1 MRHYYLD
8 RIIELEPG
16 KRAVG
21 LKAVALSDD
30 AFQEHFPGNPVLPGI
45 YLLEGVAQTAGT
57 LLQTTSGG
65 LMALMVSIERVRFLA
80 FARPGDQLRLEVTI
94 EAYEEGKGAR
104 VRGDARVS
112 EKLLASARLGFRLV
126 PPEKMIAP
134 EYLTFWQR
142 SFAVWRGEYFEP

>member
-8 RIIELEPG
+8 RIVELEPG
-16 KRAVG
+16 RRAVG

-45 YLLEGVAQTAGT
+45 HLIEGLAQTAGA

-94 EAYEEGKGAR
+94 EAYEEGKAAR
-104 VRGDARVS
+104 IRGDARAG
-112 EKLLASARLGFRLV
+112 EKLLASARLGFQLI

-134 EYLTFWQR
+134 EYLPFWQR